1 MRRIDTREMVLVHY
15 GREWTHPA
23 PPCNKAMITRLERNE
38 TLVYWLQPKGRPTQ
52 EQIPALK
59 LPDGFYTL
67 SLRMMKAIWRHVRL
81 RKGFCN
87 LERAQLGGYK
97 LRIPRTLL
105 TEKMRTQSR
114 FNVSARALL
123 RVAIRPTDA
132 RVFQFAPTA
141 RRQTMRM
148 SAQAARPQ
156 PKNPMSAAN
165 KITRVV
171 SDFFLPIAEGYVPEY
186 TPLSTQPDADETQ
199 LLERI
204 WELFPDAMRSR
215 DDFVDCMCQLYDSRG
230 HGGKRA
236 RAQ

>member
-1 MRRIDTREMVLVHY
+1 
-15 GREWTHPA
+15 
-23 PPCNKAMITRLERNE
+23 
-38 TLVYWLQPKGRPTQ
+38 
-52 EQIPALK
+52 
-59 LPDGFYTL
+59 
-67 SLRMMKAIWRHVRL
+67 
-81 RKGFCN
+81 
-87 LERAQLGGYK
+87 
-97 LRIPRTLL
+97 
-105 TEKMRTQSR
+105 
-114 FNVSARALL
+114 
-123 RVAIRPTDA
+123 
-132 RVFQFAPTA
+132 
-141 RRQTMRM
+141 MRM

-230 HGGKRA
+230 QGAKRA